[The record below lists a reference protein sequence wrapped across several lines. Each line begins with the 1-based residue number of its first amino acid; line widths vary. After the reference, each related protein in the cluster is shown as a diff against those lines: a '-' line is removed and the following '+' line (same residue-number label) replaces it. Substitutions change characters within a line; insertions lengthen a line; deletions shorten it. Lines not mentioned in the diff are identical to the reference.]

1 MGVSTY
7 CLRQDILR
15 VIIKGNNEE
24 IYFYGINF
32 KFQHNENDIVSNGI
46 GKYLNIPQ
54 NKVAFYDF
62 YIKNVKLNYDGVEKI
77 TNFAQYKE
85 ELIEDELFFNAY
97 FVDIGGLKGTMVI
110 LSMMQRSKI

>member
-1 MGVSTY
+1 VLQRYIPGQIGRFDDSFNLNCIEILQAMGVPTY

-24 IYFYGINF
+24 IYFLSINF
-32 KFQHNENDIVSNGI
+32 KFYHIKRKRYIVSNGI

-62 YIKNVKLNYDGVEKI
+62 YIKNVKLNYDGVEKLRI
-77 TNFAQYKE
+77 CCT
-85 ELIEDELFFNAY
+85 I
-97 FVDIGGLKGTMVI
+97 
-110 LSMMQRSKI
+110 QRGVN